1 MAAAT
6 VLVKCG
12 SHRARRKLLALVG
25 EEGEALFSLLRETGH
40 GGAYRIP
47 AHFETEAKA
56 ITGVS
61 GLRDGDDLHRCWN
74 TGEKDA

>member
-1 MAAAT
+1 MKGAT

-12 SHRARRKLLALVG
+12 SHRARQKLLALVG
-25 EEGEALFSLLRETGH
+25 GQGEALFSLLRETGK

-47 AHFETEAKA
+47 ARLEAEAKA

-61 GLRDGDDLHRCWN
+61 GLRDGDDLHRCW
-74 TGEKDA
+74 TF